1 MVTICGIAGL
11 SLSPQD
17 TKLNAR
23 SAAEALLLG
32 IASRGRH
39 ATGAAW
45 YRPGTD
51 DVAMTKV
58 AAPVTRFLPAR
69 LHLLPEQTSAMILH
83 TRYATH
89 GSVEDRGNNHP
100 VEHGHILG
108 THNGVLRNPEE
119 LYKLSGRT
127 PGNEVDSEAVMAL
140 LNTDRHPAEVLPQ
153 VRGDA
158 ALAWI
163 DLRDPST
170 LHLARVT
177 GRPLCI
183 AQTTGGSLLYA
194 STLQALKDTAKA
206 CRITLAY
213 EEEVPEGTYL
223 KVIRGM
229 LAEVTKLSG
238 VVVDADFTA
247 KYAYT
252 SGPN

>member
-1 MVTICGIAGL
+1 M
-11 SLSPQD
+11 SPTE

-23 SAAEALLLG
+23 TAAEALLLG

-45 YRPGTD
+45 HRAGTD

-58 AAPVTRFLPAR
+58 AAPVARFLPAR
-69 LHLLPEQTSAMILH
+69 LHLLPEETSAMILH

-89 GSVEDRGNNHP
+89 GSVEVRGNNHP

-108 THNGVLRNPEE
+108 THNGVLRNTNA
-119 LYKLSGRT
+119 LYAAAGRT
-127 PGNEVDSEAVMAL
+127 AVNEVDSEAVMAL
-140 LNTDRHPAEVLPQ
+140 LNTDRHPAEVLPLI
-153 VRGDA
+153 RGDA
-158 ALAWI
+158 ALAWL
-163 DLRDPST
+163 DLRDPAV

-177 GRPLCI
+177 GRPLCL

-194 STLQALKDTAKA
+194 STLQAVRDAARA
-206 CRITLAY
+206 CRVTLDY

-223 KVIRGM
+223 RVVNGM
-229 LAEVTKLSG
+229 LAEVVKLSG
-238 VVVDADFTA
+238 VVTDAAFTA

>member
-1 MVTICGIAGL
+1 MCGLAGL
-11 SLSPQD
+11 SLSPTD
-17 TKLNAR
+17 SKTNAR
-23 SAAEALLLG
+23 TAAEALLLG

-45 YRPGTD
+45 YDAATD
-51 DVAMTKV
+51 DVALTKV
-58 AAPVTRFLPAR
+58 PAPVARFLPAR
-69 LHLLPEQTSAMILH
+69 LHLIPEETSALLLH

-89 GSVEDRGNNHP
+89 GSVEERGNNHP
-100 VEHGHILG
+100 VHYDAILG

-119 LYKLSGRT
+119 LYRLAGATARH
-127 PGNEVDSEAVMAL
+127 EVDSEAVMAL
-140 LNTDRHPAEVLPQ
+140 LNTTAHPAEVLPRL
-153 VRGDA
+153 RGDA

-163 DLRDPST
+163 DLRDPAT

-183 AQTTGGSLLYA
+183 GQTTGGSLLYA
-194 STLQALKDTAKA
+194 STLQAVRAAAAA
-206 CRITLAY
+206 CKVTLEY

-229 LAEVTKLSG
+229 LAEVVQLAG
-238 VVVDADFTA
+238 VVADAAFTA

>member
-1 MVTICGIAGL
+1 MCGIAGL
-11 SLSPQD
+11 SNSPTD
-17 TKLNAR
+17 AKTNAR
-23 SAAEALLLG
+23 KVAESLLTG

-45 YRPGTD
+45 YRPETD
-51 DVAMTKV
+51 DVALTKV
-58 AAPVTRFLPAR
+58 AAPVARFLPAR
-69 LHLLPEQTSAMILH
+69 AHLFPDLTPAMTLH

-89 GSVEDRGNNHP
+89 GSVEVRGNNHP
-100 VEHGHILG
+100 VEHGTILG

-119 LYKLSGRT
+119 LYRLAGRT

-140 LNTDRHPAEVLPQ
+140 LNTDRHPADVLPHL
-153 VRGDA
+153 RGDA
-158 ALAWI
+158 ALAWL
-163 DLRDPST
+163 DLRDPAV

-183 AQTTGGSLLYA
+183 AQTAGGSLLYA
-194 STLQALKDTAKA
+194 STMAALRETARA
-206 CRITLAY
+206 CKLTFDY

-223 KVIRGM
+223 KVINGM

-238 VVVDADFTA
+238 VVVDAEFTA
-247 KYAYT
+247 RYAYT

>member
-1 MVTICGIAGL
+1 MCGIAGL

-17 TKLNAR
+17 TQTNAR
-23 SAAEALLLG
+23 SAAEALLLA

-45 YRPGTD
+45 YRPETD

-58 AAPVTRFLPAR
+58 AAPVARFLPAR
-69 LHLLPEQTSAMILH
+69 LHLLPESTPAMILH

-89 GSVEDRGNNHP
+89 GSVEERGNNHP

-119 LYKLSGRT
+119 LYKRAGAT
-127 PGNEVDSEAVMAL
+127 ATHEVDSEAVMAL
-140 LNTDRHPAEVLPQ
+140 LNTDQHPAEVLPHL
-153 VRGDA
+153 RGDA
-158 ALAWI
+158 ALAWL
-163 DLRDPST
+163 DLRDPSV

-183 AQTTGGSLLYA
+183 AQTAGGSLLYA
-194 STLQALKDTAKA
+194 STLQALRDTARTCKL
-206 CRITLAY
+206 TLAY

-223 KVIRGM
+223 KVINGM

-238 VVVDADFTA
+238 VVVDAEFTA
-247 KYAYT
+247 RYAYT

>member
-1 MVTICGIAGL
+1 MCGIAGL

-17 TKLNAR
+17 TKMNAR
-23 SAAEALLLG
+23 TAAEALLLG

-45 YRPGTD
+45 YRPEQD
-51 DVAMTKV
+51 DVALTKV

-69 LHLLPEQTSAMILH
+69 IHLLPEATSAMLLH

-89 GSVEDRGNNHP
+89 GTVDDRGNNHP
-100 VEHGHILG
+100 VEHGHIMG
-108 THNGVLRNPEE
+108 THNGVLRNHAE
-119 LYKLSGRT
+119 LYRLSGRT
-127 PGNEVDSEAVMAL
+127 ATHEVDSEAVMAL

-153 VRGDA
+153 IRGDA

-177 GRPLCI
+177 GRPLCL
-183 AQTTGGSLLYA
+183 AQTAGGSLLYA
-194 STLQALKDTAKA
+194 STLQALRAAATA
-206 CRITLAY
+206 CRVDLAY
-213 EEEVPEGTYL
+213 EEEVPEGTYI
-223 KVIRGM
+223 KVVRGM
-229 LAEVTKLSG
+229 LAEVTKLDG
-238 VVVDADFTA
+238 VVVDAAFTA

-252 SGPN
+252 SGTD

>member
-1 MVTICGIAGL
+1 MCGIAGL

-17 TKLNAR
+17 TQTNAR
-23 SAAEALLLG
+23 SAAEQLLTG

-45 YRPGTD
+45 YRPEQD

-58 AAPVTRFLPAR
+58 AAPVHRFLPAR
-69 LHLLPEQTSAMILH
+69 LHLLPEHTPAMLLH

-119 LYKLSGRT
+119 LYRLAGAT
-127 PGNEVDSEAVMAL
+127 PQNAVDSEAVMAL
-140 LNTDRHPAEVLPQ
+140 LNTDAHPADVLPHI
-153 VRGDA
+153 RGDA
-158 ALAWI
+158 ALAWL

-183 AQTTGGSLLYA
+183 AQTAGGSLLYA
-194 STLQALKDTAKA
+194 STMMALRTTAKA

-229 LAEVTKLSG
+229 LAEVVKLSG
-238 VVVDADFTA
+238 VVTDAAFTA

>member
-1 MVTICGIAGL
+1 MCGIAGL
-11 SLSPQD
+11 SISPTD
-17 TKLNAR
+17 TKTNAR
-23 SAAEALLLG
+23 KAAEALLLG

-45 YRPGTD
+45 YRPEQD
-51 DVAMTKV
+51 DVALTKV
-58 AAPVTRFLPAR
+58 AAPVHQFLPAR
-69 LHLLPEQTSAMILH
+69 LHLLPEATPAMLLH

-89 GSVEDRGNNHP
+89 GSVEVRGNNHP
-100 VEHGHILG
+100 VEHGHIMG

-119 LYKLSGRT
+119 LYRLAGRT
-127 PGNEVDSEAVMAL
+127 ARHEVDSEALMAL
-140 LNTDRHPAEVLPQ
+140 LNTDAHPAEILPK

-158 ALAWI
+158 ALAWL

-183 AQTTGGSLLYA
+183 AQTTGGSLFYA
-194 STLQALKDTAKA
+194 STLLALNDAARAT
-206 CRITLAY
+206 RTHFDY
-213 EEEVPEGTYL
+213 VEEVPEGTYI
-223 KVIRGM
+223 KVIDGM
-229 LAEVTKLSG
+229 LAEVTKFDG
-238 VVVDADFTA
+238 VVADAAFTA